1 MFWLKIKNVVT
12 IPCSQA
18 YLEDLDDTL
27 ELEGSRSSSH
37 LGYEYIC

>member
-1 MFWLKIKNVVT
+1 MWLQSLAM
-12 IPCSQA
+12 PRSQA
-18 YLEDLDDTL
+18 YMEDLDDTL